1 MEQSLFQKLF
11 KNEHT
16 VYFFLEISRMSF
28 FREASNIFNRGSKV
42 KQNFFIFKKP
52 KPVGPRKYV
61 IEKLISIKLYNV
73 QNLPENGLR
82 MLGCMNAFSFRN
94 VFLEYNI
101 PRVFYN

>member
-52 KPVGPRKYV
+52 KPVGPRNYV
-61 IEKLISIKLYNV
+61 IEKLISIKIYNV
-73 QNLPENGLR
+73 QNLPETGFENDR
-82 MLGCMNAFSFRN
+82 VHERFFISN
-94 VFLEYNI
+94 VIFGI
-101 PRVFYN
+101 